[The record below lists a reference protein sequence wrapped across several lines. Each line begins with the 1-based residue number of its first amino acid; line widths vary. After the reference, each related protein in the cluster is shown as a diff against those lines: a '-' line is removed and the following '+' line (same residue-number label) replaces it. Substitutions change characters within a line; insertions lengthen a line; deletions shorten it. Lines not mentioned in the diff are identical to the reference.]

1 MMGFDV
7 VVVGA
12 GIWGSACARHLAEMG
27 ANVAL
32 VGPAEP
38 DQAATHDGVFASH
51 YDEARITRRLDGDRD
66 WSRAAAASMDRY
78 SQIETLGGVPFFH
91 RVGALMAG
99 PEQGAGRDHI
109 LNTKSVAEDAG
120 TDHVAL
126 RGAALRAQFPC
137 FEFPDGILGLF
148 EAGGGWINPRSHVM
162 AEINAAQANGVTL
175 LRDEVVDVQESSDGV
190 IVRCAGGEGLRAE
203 RVVVACGAFSK
214 TVCVLPEPV
223 PLKVYARTIAFVEI
237 EDREAERLSG
247 MPSVVYFF
255 SNGAGDCYILPPVRY
270 PDGKT
275 YLKIGGDP
283 EDVEL
288 TSVAEMK
295 EWFRGGGDAKAGS
308 YMADQLFK
316 LMPGLASQGVTFGSC
331 ATSFTPR
338 GNPLIYGQ
346 TERVFALTGGNGA
359 GAKCADE
366 IGRLG
371 ALKVM
376 GQSLDDQGYDTSF
389 LP

>member
-1 MMGFDV
+1 MGFDV
-7 VVVGA
+7 IVVGA
-12 GIWGSACARHLAEMG
+12 GLWGSACARHLAEMG
-27 ANVAL
+27 ARVAL

-38 DQAATHDGVFASH
+38 DNSATHDGVFASH
-51 YDEARITRRLDGDRD
+51 YDQARITRRLDGSRD
-66 WSRAAAASMDRY
+66 WARFADAAMRRY
-78 SQIETLGGVPFFH
+78 SDLEAQGGQRFFH
-91 RVGALMAG
+91 QVGALMAG
-99 PEQGAGRDHI
+99 PEHGAGSDYMRD
-109 LNTKSVAEDAG
+109 TAAVAEVEGIAHEALKG
-120 TDHVAL
+120 TAL
-126 RGAALRAQFPC
+126 GEQFP
-137 FEFPDGILGLF
+137 FFAFPDGILGLF
-148 EAGGGWINPRSHVM
+148 EEGGGWINPRAHVA
-162 AEINAAQANGVTL
+162 AEVACGITKGVTL
-175 LRDEVVDVQESSDGV
+175 VRDEAVQVQEGPDGV
-190 IVRCAGGEGLRAE
+190 TVQCAGGEVLQGDK
-203 RVVVACGAFSK
+203 VVVACGAFSK
-214 TVCVLPEPV
+214 APGLLPEPV

-237 EDREAERLSG
+237 DEAEADRLRD

-255 SNGAGDCYILPPVRY
+255 PNGAGDCYILPPVRY

-288 TSVAEMK
+288 TTAAEMK

-308 YMADQLFK
+308 YMADQLFQ

-338 GNPLIYGQ
+338 GNPLIYGP

-371 ALKVM
+371 ALRVLGK
-376 GQSLDDQGYDTSF
+376 SLPENTYQTDF

>member
-1 MMGFDV
+1 MGFDV
-7 VVVGA
+7 VVIGA
-12 GIWGSACARHLAEMG
+12 GMWGSACARHLVEMG
-27 ANVAL
+27 AKVAL

-38 DQAATHDGVFASH
+38 KQAASHDGVFASH
-51 YDEARITRRLDGDRD
+51 YDQARITRRLASQAD

-78 SQIETLGGVPFFH
+78 GDIEASGGVPFFH
-91 RVGALMAG
+91 QVGALMAG
-99 PEQGAGRDHI
+99 PEQGAGGDYI
-109 LNTKSVAEDAG
+109 LKTKNVAEDAG
-120 TDHVAL
+120 TENVAL
-126 RGAALRAQFPC
+126 RGAALRAQFPY

-148 EAGGGWINPRSHVM
+148 EAAGGWINPRAHVV
-162 AEINAAQANGVTL
+162 AEINAARASGLTL
-175 LRDEVVDVQESSDGV
+175 VRDQVVGVQESSDGV
-190 IVRCAGGEGLRAE
+190 IVRCAGGEGLEAE

-214 TVCVLPEPV
+214 AAGLLPEPV
-223 PLKVYARTIAFVEI
+223 PLKVYARTVAFVEI
-237 EDREAERLSG
+237 DDDEAERLRS

-255 SNGAGDCYILPPVRY
+255 PDGEGDCYILPPVRY
-270 PDGKT
+270 PNGKT

-288 TSVAEMK
+288 TTVAEMK
-295 EWFRGGGDAKAGS
+295 EWFRGGGDPKAGS
-308 YMADQLFK
+308 YMAEQLFK

-346 TERVFALTGGNGA
+346 SERVFALTGGNGA

-376 GQSLDDQGYDTSF
+376 GKPLPENIYQTNF

>member
-1 MMGFDV
+1 MGFDV

-12 GIWGSACARHLAEMG
+12 GLWGSACARHLADMG
-27 ANVAL
+27 AKVAL

-38 DQAATHDGVFASH
+38 DHAASHDGVFASH
-51 YDEARITRRLDGDRD
+51 YDQARITRRLASHGD
-66 WSRAAAASMDRY
+66 WSQAAAASMDRY
-78 SQIETLGGVPFFH
+78 ADIEAQGGVPFFH
-91 RVGALMAG
+91 QVGALMAG
-99 PEQGAGRDHI
+99 PEQGAGSDCI
-109 LNTKSVAEDAG
+109 LNTKTVAEDVG
-120 TDHVAL
+120 TDHDAL
-126 RGAALRAQFPC
+126 RGAALRARFPY

-148 EAGGGWINPRSHVM
+148 EAGGGWINPRGHVM
-162 AEINAAQANGVTL
+162 AEIIAAQAMVVTL
-175 LRDEVVDVQESSDGV
+175 VRDEVVDVQEGSDGV
-190 IVRCAGGEGLRAE
+190 IVRCAGGEELQAE

-214 TVCVLPEPV
+214 ATGLLPEPV
-223 PLKVYARTIAFVEI
+223 PIKVYARTIAFVEI
-237 EDREAERLSG
+237 DDSEAERLRD

-255 SNGAGDCYILPPVRY
+255 PKGAGDCYILPPVRY

-288 TSVAEMK
+288 TSVAEMTG
-295 EWFRGGGDAKAGS
+295 WFRGGGDPKAGN
-308 YMADQLFK
+308 YMAEQLFK
-316 LMPGLASQGVTFGSC
+316 LMPGLASQAVTFGSC

-376 GQSLDDQGYDTSF
+376 GRSLDGEGYGSTF
-389 LP
+389 EP

>member
-1 MMGFDV
+1 MGFDV

-12 GIWGSACARHLAEMG
+12 GLWGSACARYLAEMG
-27 ANVAL
+27 AKVAL

-38 DQAATHDGVFASH
+38 DHAASHDGVFASH
-51 YDEARITRRLDGDRD
+51 YDQARITRRLASHAD

-78 SQIETLGGVPFFH
+78 ADIEAQGGVPFFH
-91 RVGALMAG
+91 QVGALMAG
-99 PEQGAGRDHI
+99 PEQGAGSDYI
-109 LNTKSVAEDAG
+109 LNTKTVAEDLG
-120 TDHVAL
+120 TDHDGL
-126 RGAALRAQFPC
+126 RGAALRARFPY

-148 EAGGGWINPRSHVM
+148 EAAGGWINPRAHAT
-162 AEINAAQANGVTL
+162 AEITAAHANGVTL
-175 LRDEVVDVQESSDGV
+175 VRDEVVDVQERSDGV
-190 IVRCAGGEGLRAE
+190 IVRCAGGKVLQAE
-203 RVVVACGAFSK
+203 RVAAACGAFSK
-214 TVCVLPEPV
+214 ASGLLPEPV
-223 PLKVYARTIAFVEI
+223 PIKVYARTIAFVEI
-237 EDREAERLSG
+237 DDAEAERLKD

-255 SNGAGDCYILPPVRY
+255 PFGAGDCYILPPVRY

-295 EWFRGGGDAKAGS
+295 EWFRGGGDPKAGS
-308 YMADQLFK
+308 FMADQLFQ

-371 ALKVM
+371 ALRVLGK
-376 GQSLDDQGYDTSF
+376 SLPEKTYQTDF

>member
-1 MMGFDV
+1 MGFDV
-7 VVVGA
+7 IVVGA
-12 GIWGSACARHLAEMG
+12 GMWGSACARHLAEMG
-27 ANVAL
+27 ATVAL
-32 VGPAEP
+32 VGPVEP
-38 DQAATHDGVFASH
+38 DHAASHEGVFASH
-51 YDEARITRRLDGDRD
+51 YDEARITRRLDGDCD
-66 WSRAAAASMDRY
+66 WSRAAAVSMDRY
-78 SQIETLGGVPFFH
+78 ADIEEKGGVPFFH

-99 PEQGAGRDHI
+99 PTRGAGSEYI
-109 LNTKSVAEDAG
+109 LNTKTVAEDEG
-120 TDHVAL
+120 IDHVAL
-126 RGAALRAQFPC
+126 RGADLRAQFPY
-137 FEFPDGILGLF
+137 FDFPDGVLGLF
-148 EAGGGWINPRSHVM
+148 EAAGGWINPRGHVS
-162 AEINAAQANGVTL
+162 AEISAAVANGVTL
-175 LRDEVVDVQESSDGV
+175 VRDEVVDVQEDSDGV
-190 IVRCAGGEGLRAE
+190 LVRCAGGGRLRSE

-214 TVCVLPEPV
+214 AADLLPEPV

-237 EDREAERLSG
+237 DDSEADRLKD

-255 SNGAGDCYILPPVRY
+255 PNGAGDCYILPPVRY

-283 EDVEL
+283 DDVEL
-288 TSVAEMK
+288 TTAAEMK
-295 EWFRGGGDAKAGS
+295 EWFRGGGDPKAGR
-308 YMADQLFK
+308 YMAEQLFQ
-316 LMPGLASQGVTFGSC
+316 LMPSLASQGVTFGSC

-346 TERVFALTGGNGA
+346 TKRVFALTGGNGA

-376 GQSLDDQGYDTSF
+376 GKSLPENTYQTGF